1 MVNPMLP
8 FGTVFPS
15 ASTRSNVAT
24 DLSAMFMFVRVLTF
38 CLLAAA
44 PCLGS
49 AATILVFGDS
59 LSAAYGLPQEQG
71 WPTLLEKRLQ
81 GEGYEYRVA
90 NASVSGETTMGGASR
105 LENALQT
112 HRPDIVVIELGANDG
127 LRGQSLD
134 LMRRNL
140 ERMIDASRRAK
151 AEVLLVGMRLPP
163 NYGTAYTEKF
173 RQTYADIARAKKA
186 AFVPFLFEGFAEN
199 ARYFQSDRL
208 HPTSE
213 AQALMLETVWKGL
226 RPLLR
231 RQVSSR

>member
-1 MVNPMLP
+1 M
-8 FGTVFPS
+8 FF
-15 ASTRSNVAT
+15 
-24 DLSAMFMFVRVLTF
+24 SAMFILVRALTF
-38 CLLAAA
+38 LILAAA
-44 PCLGS
+44 PSLAA

-59 LSAAYGLPQEQG
+59 LSAAYGLPQEHG
-71 WPTLLEKRLQ
+71 WTSLLEKRLND
-81 GEGYEYRVA
+81 EGYKYRVA
-90 NASVSGETTMGGASR
+90 NASISGETTSGGASR
-105 LENALQT
+105 LEGALQT

-134 LMRRNL
+134 VMRRNL

-173 RQTYADIARAKKA
+173 QQTYAEVARDKKTA
-186 AFVPFLFEGFAEN
+186 LVPFLFEGFAEN
-199 ARYFQSDRL
+199 GRYFQPDRV

-213 AQALMLETVWKGL
+213 AQSLMLDTVWKGL

-231 RQVSSR
+231 RQVSAR

>member
-1 MVNPMLP
+1 
-8 FGTVFPS
+8 
-15 ASTRSNVAT
+15 
-24 DLSAMFMFVRVLTF
+24 MFMFARVLSF
-38 CLLAAA
+38 CLFVTAPGLA
-44 PCLGS
+44 S

-59 LSAAYGLPQEQG
+59 LSAAYGVPQEQG
-71 WPTLLEKRLQ
+71 WTSLLEKRLHD
-81 GEGYEYRVA
+81 EGYGYRVA
-90 NASVSGETTMGGASR
+90 NASISGETTSGGASR
-105 LENALQT
+105 LESALQT

-163 NYGTAYTEKF
+163 NYGTGYTEKF
-173 RQTYADIARAKKA
+173 RQTYADIARQKKT
-186 AFVPFLFEGFAEN
+186 AFVPFLFDGFAEN
-199 ARYFQSDRL
+199 ARYFQPDRV

-231 RQVSSR
+231 RQVSAR